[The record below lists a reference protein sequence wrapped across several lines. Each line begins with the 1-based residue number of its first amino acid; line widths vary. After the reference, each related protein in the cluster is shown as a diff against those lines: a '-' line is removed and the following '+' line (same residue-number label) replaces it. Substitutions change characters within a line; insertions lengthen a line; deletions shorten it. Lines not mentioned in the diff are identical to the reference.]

1 MKHEEWKLKAAG
13 VIGAVLSI
21 PVVQAAMNYSISWS
35 TAAIRIAVAMVL
47 SYIGV
52 LLVTSV
58 VGGYFPEPEPEP
70 EPEALE
76 AGDGVEDAILVDG
89 EAAPALDDM
98 DVEP

>member
-1 MKHEEWKLKAAG
+1 MKHEEWKLKAGG

-21 PVVQAAMNYSISWS
+21 PVVRRAMDGSISWS
-35 TAAIRIAVAMVL
+35 SAAIRVGIAMVL
-47 SYIGV
+47 AYGGV

-70 EPEALE
+70 GPAELVA
-76 AGDGVEDAILVDG
+76 ADGVEDAVLVD
-89 EAAPALDDM
+89 EDRPVMNDL